1 MLDSEFVGGELNA
14 KIAKLEKRVSE
25 LEKLIQAMLKVIAFD
40 REFLF

>member
-14 KIAKLEKRVSE
+14 KIAKLEKRVNE

>member
-14 KIAKLEKRVSE
+14 KIAKLEKRVNE

-40 REFLF
+40 REFLY